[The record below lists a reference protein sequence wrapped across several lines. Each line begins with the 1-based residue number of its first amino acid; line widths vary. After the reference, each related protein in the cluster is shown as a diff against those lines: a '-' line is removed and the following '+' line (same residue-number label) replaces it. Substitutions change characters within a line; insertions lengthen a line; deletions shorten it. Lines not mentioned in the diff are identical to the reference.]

1 MKSEPG
7 VYSIDDLRRDKKT
20 CWEGIRN
27 YRARNYMRDMK
38 KGDRVLF
45 YHSNAKPSAV
55 VGLAKVV
62 RESYPDL
69 YALDRSSKYYDPRAA
84 GTAGTAGTAGIA
96 GAAGATAD
104 NPRWFM
110 VDVGFERKFPVP
122 VSLAAIKASP
132 QLEKMVLVNNSR
144 LSVQPVTER
153 EFELVLGMA
162 G

>member
-84 GTAGTAGTAGIA
+84 GTAGTAGAA
-96 GAAGATAD
+96 GAAAD

>member
-84 GTAGTAGTAGIA
+84 GTAGTAGIA

>member
-1 MKSEPG
+1 MPSCWLMKSELG
-7 VYSIDDLRRDKKT
+7 AYSIDDLRRDKKT
-20 CWEGIRN
+20 CWEGVRN
-27 YRARNYMRDMK
+27 YRARNYMREMK

-55 VGLAKVV
+55 VGLARVV

-69 YALDRSSKYYDPRAA
+69 YAQDKKSKYYDPR
-84 GTAGTAGTAGIA
+84 
-96 GAAGATAD
+96 ATAD

-132 QLEKMVLVNNSR
+132 QLKKMVLVNNSR

>member
-27 YRARNYMRDMK
+27 YRARNYIRDMK

-84 GTAGTAGTAGIA
+84 GTAGTAGTAGAA
-96 GAAGATAD
+96 GAAAD

-110 VDVGFERKFPVP
+110 VDVGFERKFPVS

>member
-1 MKSEPG
+1 MPSYWLMKSEPG
-7 VYSIDDLRRDKKT
+7 VYSIDDLWRDKKT

-84 GTAGTAGTAGIA
+84 GTAG
-96 GAAGATAD
+96 AAAD

-132 QLEKMVLVNNSR
+132 HLEKMVLVNNSR

>member
-1 MKSEPG
+1 MPSYWLMKSEPG

-69 YALDRSSKYYDPRAA
+69 YALDRSSKYYDPRVA
-84 GTAGTAGTAGIA
+84 GTAGTAGAA
-96 GAAGATAD
+96 GAAAD

-122 VSLAAIKASP
+122 VSLVAIKASP